1 MSGELP
7 WDEDPAAGDVMHLN
21 SPAQFNKFFKTE
33 KEQETHKLN
42 KIFLKESP
50 NLFVKISFVSRFPGI
65 LLLTKLTFENTKIKQ
80 LRLFTK
86 QPSDFCFIHTKKST
100 VHAQCTCCVNNIFLC
115 TYYVVTYARSNG
127 AHLVYRVGFSPCSM
141 LPGAAT
147 ASG

>member
-42 KIFLKESP
+42 KIFLKDSP

-80 LRLFTK
+80 LRLFPK
-86 QPSDFCFIHTKKST
+86 QPSD
-100 VHAQCTCCVNNIFLC
+100 LLY
-115 TYYVVTYARSNG
+115 TY
-127 AHLVYRVGFSPCSM
+127 
-141 LPGAAT
+141 
-147 ASG
+147 